1 MGPGRDILT
10 YGTGEE
16 DRYVEVQSEMIG
28 ETKTYGRHTEPGMT
42 HGDGYAGCV
51 PGET

>member
-1 MGPGRDILT
+1 MGSRRDILT

-28 ETKTYGRHTEPGMT
+28 ETKTCGCHIEPGQA
-42 HGDGYAGCV
+42 HGDGHVGCV
-51 PGET
+51 PRIT